1 MGKKFISRKLFDTYT
16 LFFVVIFTCV
26 ILLFTVFFVVTINSQ
41 IVKTQKQMI
50 HNIAQNIENYF
61 RDINDFSLKLIN
73 NKEFKSIAIEE
84 MPEEYEK
91 DEEHSE
97 SFKKLYQISYEMFQ
111 KNYKIGVYTKSE
123 YYTWMGNN
131 FFFNKSND
139 HTLDD
144 FVDYT
149 DSGELHVLRD
159 ETNAFIEALATSA
172 LYKEELK
179 ESIVLWRTMNINNTF
194 GKGQAIL
201 QVEADAEEFDDYI
214 KSLSDNSNI
223 NKMNIIIANKESE
236 ILYSEGNVDLIE
248 SSDVTFNRSGEY
260 RVKGYIINVKH
271 ILDGNVFV
279 MFVAPMWSYYTQI
292 VILIIITIIGSII
305 AILTIMFISFKLS
318 KRFSD
323 PIKKIISQVEDLDTD
338 NFRKVET
345 EIYELDFLAETIAK
359 LHENLDDSIRQI
371 VDLKAAE
378 LQSKM
383 LALQAQMQPHFL
395 YNVLTTVSAIAEEN
409 GVYTAS
415 NMCKSLTNMLRY
427 ISTEKEDGVT
437 VFEEI
442 KHLNNYVDIMKERFL
457 DATINIDVPLELM
470 DKYVPKLIIQP
481 IVENSFKH
489 SDKSNL
495 EIHVKGFIVPNGF
508 YFDIYDNGVG
518 FQEGD
523 IELVKRKCKEI
534 TEMNNELSIN
544 GMGIPNIY
552 LRLKMFFKEGLIFE
566 MKNDSFGAC
575 VRIGMKGKIDG

>member
-50 HNIAQNIENYF
+50 HNIAQNVENYF

-73 NKEFKSIAIEE
+73 NKEFKSITIEE

-97 SFKKLYQISYEMFQ
+97 SFRKLYQISYEMFQ

-131 FFFNKSND
+131 FFFNKSNN
-139 HTLDD
+139 HSLDD

-149 DSGELHVLRD
+149 DSGEMHVLRD

-223 NKMNIIIANKESE
+223 NKMNIIIANKDSE

-248 SSDVTFNRSGEY
+248 SYDATFNRSGEY

-279 MFVAPMWSYYTQI
+279 MFVAPIWSYYTQI
-292 VILIIITIIGSII
+292 VILIIITVIGSII
-305 AILTIMFISFKLS
+305 TILTIMFISFKLS

-457 DATINIDVPLELM
+457 DAKITIDVPLELM

-508 YFDIYDNGVG
+508 YFDICDNGVG

-523 IELVKRKCKEI
+523 IEIVKRKCKEI
-534 TEMNNELSIN
+534 TETNNELSIN

-552 LRLKMFFKEGLIFE
+552 LRLKMLFKEDLIFE

-575 VRIGMKGKIDG
+575 VRIGMKGKLDG